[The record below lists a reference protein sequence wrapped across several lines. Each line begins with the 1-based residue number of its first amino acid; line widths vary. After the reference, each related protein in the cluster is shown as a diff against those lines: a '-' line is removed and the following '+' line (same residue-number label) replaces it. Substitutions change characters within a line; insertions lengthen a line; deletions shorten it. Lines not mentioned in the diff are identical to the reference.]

1 MDWTGTFDAEVPFH
15 SIARRKNQRAAD
27 VLGTRPLNISFR
39 RALVG
44 DKLRLWPEL
53 VSKIANATLIE
64 DKDYFQWSLTRTH
77 FTVKSMYKDIMQAE
91 RLQVNCAI
99 WKLKIPLIKIK
110 IFMWYLKKGVL
121 LTKDN
126 LLKEKV
132 EREQ

>member
-64 DKDYFQWSLTRTH
+64 DKDYFQWSLTRAY
-77 FTVKSMYKDIMQAE
+77 FIVKSMYKDIMQAD
-91 RLQVNCAI
+91 RLQVNCVI
-99 WKLKIPLIKIK
+99 WKLRIPQKLRFSCGI
-110 IFMWYLKKGVL
+110 
-121 LTKDN
+121 
-126 LLKEKV
+126 
-132 EREQ
+132 

>member
-1 MDWTGTFDAEVPFH
+1 MD
-15 SIARRKNQRAAD
+15 D

-99 WKLKIPLIKIK
+99 WKLTIPPKIM
-110 IFMWYLKKGVL
+110 IFLWYLKK
-121 LTKDN
+121 
-126 LLKEKV
+126 
-132 EREQ
+132 

>member
-1 MDWTGTFDAEVPFH
+1 
-15 SIARRKNQRAAD
+15 
-27 VLGTRPLNISFR
+27 
-39 RALVG
+39 
-44 DKLRLWPEL
+44 
-53 VSKIANATLIE
+53 
-64 DKDYFQWSLTRTH
+64 
-77 FTVKSMYKDIMQAE
+77 MQAE